1 MKNVSKMDLFMCR
14 FTRSDIIC
22 YLAITEKMYTLTKDG
37 GLVAT
42 IQSKKSRGHKYWYI
56 VESRRVNGKPR
67 PIVLEYLGK
76 PDALLKRLQGL
87 TKGLRLKSYSHGA
100 IAALLDVAH
109 KLDISSLI
117 NQYVKSP
124 RSYMAEKPI
133 RNNLTVGITLLLGA
147 IGRVCMPTSKRGW
160 STWAKTTTLTY
171 LLRCSLS
178 KIDSQHFWDLMDALP
193 IEAIPKIEKELLER
207 IIKIYG
213 LESDT
218 LFFDTTNFFTYIDT
232 TNLRCTIAQRGKNKQ
247 KRYDLR
253 QVGLAMVVTREDMI
267 PMFHLTYQGNM
278 NDTKVF
284 RTVIKE
290 IKNRLKA
297 LNLDVEKH
305 TLIFDR
311 GNNSKKN
318 MAIVRDLQLHYVG
331 ALTPYNHKKLIDDA
345 IDNFEELDVGGDV
358 IQVYRDK
365 REIWQEKRTV
375 VVFISEKLKA
385 GQIRGIYQSL
395 EKKQKQLRELQES
408 LSNPRAKK
416 RNKEELE
423 NKITNLLKGQFLKN
437 LIDWSVNE
445 ISEGKFQLEFSI
457 NRERLNE
464 IEDKLGFRIIMT
476 DRHHWS
482 TFDIIKA
489 YYGQSFIEHTFKN
502 LKNPYHLALNPQFH
516 WTDQKIIV
524 HYFGC
529 VLGYQLSAIV
539 WRQAKIGARFR
550 GSLDTLLDML
560 NNIRLGNIL
569 EESKTRGRVK
579 ATYKLEEMSDEE
591 DAIMEAL
598 AIKDFHNNRPKF
610 KGVGVYTSDPGNQ

>member
-1 MKNVSKMDLFMCR
+1 
-14 FTRSDIIC
+14 
-22 YLAITEKMYTLTKDG
+22 MYTLNIDR
-37 GLVAT
+37 GLMAT

-76 PDALLKRLQGL
+76 PDDLLKRLQGL

-117 NQYVKSP
+117 NQYVKSS

-133 RNNLTVGITLLLGA
+133 RNNFTVGITLLLAA

-160 STWAKTTTLTY
+160 SNWAKTTTLAY

-193 IEAIPKIEKELLER
+193 IEAIPKIERELLER

-218 LFFDTTNFFTYIDT
+218 LFFDTTNFFTYIAT

-267 PMFHLTYQGNM
+267 PLFHLTYQGNM

-290 IKNRLKA
+290 IKNRLKE
-297 LNLDVEKH
+297 LGLEVEKH

-318 MAIVRDLQLHYVG
+318 MAIVKDLQFHYVG
-331 ALTPYNHKKLIDDA
+331 ALTPYNHKNLIDEA
-345 IDNFEELDVGGDV
+345 IDNFTELDVGDSI

-365 REIWQEKRTV
+365 REIWQVERTV
-375 VVFISEKLKA
+375 IVFISEKLKA

-395 EKKQKQLRELQES
+395 EKKQKRLRKLQES
-408 LSNPRAKK
+408 LSNPRAKR
-416 RNKEELE
+416 RNKEKLE
-423 NKITNLLKGQFLKN
+423 EKISNLLKGQFLNN
-437 LIDWSVNE
+437 LIDWSLSE
-445 ISEGKFQLEFSI
+445 ISEGRFQLEFSI
-457 NRERLNE
+457 NKEKLSE

-476 DRHHWS
+476 DRHHWN
-482 TFDIIKA
+482 TVDIIKA

-502 LKNPYHLALNPQFH
+502 LKNPYHLALKPQFH

-539 WRQAKIGARFR
+539 WRQAKLEARFT
-550 GSLDTLLDML
+550 GALDTLLDML
-560 NNIRLGNIL
+560 NNIRLGTIL

-579 ATYKLEEMSDEE
+579 AIYKLEEMSDEE
-591 DAIMEAL
+591 NVIMEAL

-610 KGVGVYTSDPGNQ
+610 KGVGVYTSDHANH

>member
-1 MKNVSKMDLFMCR
+1 M
-14 FTRSDIIC
+14 
-22 YLAITEKMYTLTKDG
+22 
-37 GLVAT
+37 AT

-67 PIVLEYLGK
+67 PIVLEYLGR
-76 PDALLKRLQGL
+76 PDDLLKRLQGL
-87 TKGLRLKSYSHGA
+87 TGGLRLKSYSHGA

-133 RNNLTVGITLLLGA
+133 RNNLTVGMSLLLAA

-160 STWAKTTTLTY
+160 SNWAKTTTLAY

-193 IEAIPKIEKELLER
+193 IEAI
-207 IIKIYG
+207 
-213 LESDT
+213 
-218 LFFDTTNFFTYIDT
+218 TTNFFTYIDT

-267 PMFHLTYQGNM
+267 PLFHLTYQGNM
-278 NDTKVF
+278 NDTKIF

-290 IKNRLKA
+290 IKNRLKE
-297 LNLDVEKH
+297 LGLDVEKH
-305 TLIFDR
+305 TLVFDR

-318 MAIVRDLQLHYVG
+318 MTIVRELQLHYVG
-331 ALTPYNHKKLIDDA
+331 ALTPYNHKKLIDYA
-345 IDNFEELDVGGDV
+345 IDNFEELDVGDSI
-358 IQVYRDK
+358 IQMYRDK
-365 REIWQEKRTV
+365 REIWQEERTV

-385 GQIRGIYQSL
+385 GQIRGIYKSL
-395 EKKQKQLRELQES
+395 EKKQTQLRELQES

-423 NKITNLLKGQFLKN
+423 EKISNLLKGQFLNN
-437 LIDWSVNE
+437 LVDWSLSE
-445 ISEGKFQLEFSI
+445 ISEGKFQLQFSV
-457 NRERLNE
+457 NQKRLNE

-482 TFDIIKA
+482 TVDIVKA
-489 YYGQSFIEHTFKN
+489 YYGQSFVEHTFKN
-502 LKNPYHLALNPQFH
+502 LKNPYHLALKPQFH

-539 WRQAKIGARFR
+539 WRQAKSGARFR
-550 GSLDTLLDML
+550 GALDTLLDML
-560 NNIRLGNIL
+560 NNIRLGTIL

-579 ATYKLEEMSDEE
+579 ATYKLEQMSDEE
-591 DAIMEAL
+591 NAIMEAL

-610 KGVGVYTSDPGNQ
+610 KGVGVYTSDPVNH

>member
-1 MKNVSKMDLFMCR
+1 M
-14 FTRSDIIC
+14 
-22 YLAITEKMYTLTKDG
+22 
-37 GLVAT
+37 AT

>member
-1 MKNVSKMDLFMCR
+1 
-14 FTRSDIIC
+14 
-22 YLAITEKMYTLTKDG
+22 MYTLNGDRE
-37 GLVAT
+37 LMAT
-42 IQSKKSRGHKYWYI
+42 IQSKISRGHKYWYI

-87 TKGLRLKSYSHGA
+87 TEGLRLKSYSHGA

-232 TNLRCTIAQRGKNKQ
+232 TNLRCTIAQRGQNKQ

-267 PMFHLTYQGNM
+267 PLFHLTYQGNI

-297 LNLDVEKH
+297 LGLDVEKH

-318 MAIVRDLQLHYVG
+318 MAIVRDLHLHYVG
-331 ALTPYNHKKLIDDA
+331 ALTPYNHKKLIDEA
-345 IDNFEELDVGGDV
+345 IDNFEELDVSGNV

-365 REIWQEKRTV
+365 REIWQEERTV

-416 RNKEELE
+416 RNQEELE

-437 LIDWSVNE
+437 LIDWSVSE

-457 NRERLNE
+457 NRGKLNE

-482 TFDIIKA
+482 TVDIIKA

-516 WTDQKIIV
+516 WTDQKIII

-529 VLGYQLSAIV
+529 VLGYLLSAIV
-539 WRQAKIGARFR
+539 WRQAKLEAQFT

-560 NNIRLGNIL
+560 NNIRLGTIL

-591 DAIMEAL
+591 NAIMEAL

-610 KGVGVYTSDPGNQ
+610 KGVGVYTSGPVNQ

>member
-1 MKNVSKMDLFMCR
+1 M
-14 FTRSDIIC
+14 
-22 YLAITEKMYTLTKDG
+22 
-37 GLVAT
+37 AT

-67 PIVLEYLGK
+67 PIVLEYLGR
-76 PDALLKRLQGL
+76 PDDLLKRLQGL
-87 TKGLRLKSYSHGA
+87 TEGLRLKSYSHGA

-124 RSYMAEKPI
+124 RSYMAERPI

-160 STWAKTTTLTY
+160 SNWAKTTTLEY
-171 LLRCSLS
+171 FLRCSLN

-193 IEAIPKIEKELLER
+193 IEAIPEIEKKLLER

-232 TNLRCTIAQRGKNKQ
+232 RNLRCTIAQRGKNKQ

-267 PMFHLTYQGNM
+267 PLFHLTYQGNM

-297 LNLDVEKH
+297 LGLDVEKH

-331 ALTPYNHKKLIDDA
+331 ALTPYNHKKLMDEA
-345 IDNFEELDVGGDV
+345 IDNFEELDVGGNV

-365 REIWQEKRTV
+365 REIWQEERTV

-408 LSNPRAKK
+408 LKNPRAKK
-416 RNKEELE
+416 RNKEKLE
-423 NKITNLLKGQFLKN
+423 EKINNLLKGQFQNN
-437 LIDWSVNE
+437 LIDWSLSE
-445 ISEGKFQLEFSI
+445 ISEGRFQLQFSI
-457 NRERLNE
+457 NQKRLNE

-482 TFDIIKA
+482 TVDIVKA

-502 LKNPYHLALNPQFH
+502 LKNPYHLTLRPQFH

-539 WRQAKIGARFR
+539 WRQVKLGTRFT
-550 GSLDTLLDML
+550 GTLDTLFDML
-560 NNIRLGNIL
+560 NNIRLGTIL

-579 ATYKLEEMSDEE
+579 ATYKLEEMSDKENE
-591 DAIMEAL
+591 IMEAL

-610 KGVGVYTSDPGNQ
+610 KGVGVYTSDPLNQ

>member
-1 MKNVSKMDLFMCR
+1 
-14 FTRSDIIC
+14 
-22 YLAITEKMYTLTKDG
+22 
-37 GLVAT
+37 VAT

-87 TKGLRLKSYSHGA
+87 TEGLRLKSYSHGA

-133 RNNLTVGITLLLGA
+133 RNNLTVGMTLLLGA

-267 PMFHLTYQGNM
+267 PLFHLTYQGNM

-318 MAIVRDLQLHYVG
+318 MATVRDLHLHYVG
-331 ALTPYNHKKLIDDA
+331 ALTPYNHKKLIDEA
-345 IDNFEELDVGGDV
+345 IGNFEELDVGGNV

-365 REIWQEKRTV
+365 REIWQEERTV

-437 LIDWSVNE
+437 LIDWSVSE

-457 NRERLNE
+457 NREKLNE

-482 TFDIIKA
+482 TVDIIKA

-539 WRQAKIGARFR
+539 WRQAKRGARFR

-560 NNIRLGNIL
+560 NNIRLGTIL

-610 KGVGVYTSDPGNQ
+610 KGVGVYTSDTGNQ

>member
-1 MKNVSKMDLFMCR
+1 MAS
-14 FTRSDIIC
+14 
-22 YLAITEKMYTLTKDG
+22 
-37 GLVAT
+37 
-42 IQSKKSRGHKYWYI
+42 IQSKRSRGHKYWYI

-67 PIVLEYLGK
+67 PIVLEYLGR
-76 PDALLKRLQGL
+76 PDDLLKRLRGL
-87 TKGLRLKSYSHGA
+87 TEGLRLKSYSHGA

-109 KLDISSLI
+109 KLDICPLI

-133 RNNLTVGITLLLGA
+133 RNNLTVGITLLLAA

-160 STWAKTTTLTY
+160 SNWAKKTTLAY

-193 IEAIPKIEKELLER
+193 IEAIPKIEKELLKR
-207 IIKIYG
+207 VIKIYG
-213 LESDT
+213 LGSDS
-218 LFFDTTNFFTYIDT
+218 LFFDTTNFFTYIAT

-267 PMFHLTYQGNM
+267 PFFHLTYQGNM

-290 IKNRLKA
+290 IKNRLKE
-297 LNLDVEKH
+297 LGLDVEKH

-318 MAIVRDLQLHYVG
+318 MAIVRELQLHYVG
-331 ALTPYNHKKLIDDA
+331 ALTPYNHKELLDEA
-345 IDNFEELDVGGDV
+345 IDNFEKLDVGGSI

-365 REIWQEKRTV
+365 REIWQEERTV

-395 EKKQKQLRELQES
+395 EKKQKQLRELQGS

-416 RNKEELE
+416 QDKEELE
-423 NKITNLLKGQFLKN
+423 NKITNLLKGQFQNN
-437 LIDWSVNE
+437 LIDWSVSE

-457 NRERLNE
+457 NQKKLNE

-482 TFDIIKA
+482 TVDIIKA
-489 YYGQSFIEHTFKN
+489 YHGQSFIEHTFKN
-502 LKNPYHLALNPQFH
+502 LKNPYHLALKPQFH

-539 WRQAKIGARFR
+539 WRQAKLEAQFTGA
-550 GSLDTLLDML
+550 LDTLLDML
-560 NNIRLGNIL
+560 NNIRLGTIL
-569 EESKTRGRVK
+569 EESKTRGRIK

-591 DAIMEAL
+591 NLIMESL
-598 AIKDFHNNRPKF
+598 LIKDFHNNRPKF
-610 KGVGVYTSDPGNQ
+610 KGVGVYTSDPANR

>member
-1 MKNVSKMDLFMCR
+1 M
-14 FTRSDIIC
+14 
-22 YLAITEKMYTLTKDG
+22 
-37 GLVAT
+37 AT

-76 PDALLKRLQGL
+76 PDDLLKRLQGL
-87 TKGLRLKSYSHGA
+87 TEGLRLKSYSHGA
-100 IAALLDVAH
+100 IAALLNVAH
-109 KLDISSLI
+109 ELDICPLI

-124 RSYMAEKPI
+124 RPYMAEKPI

-160 STWAKTTTLTY
+160 SKWAKRTTLEY

-193 IEAIPKIEKELLER
+193 IEAIPKIEKELLENL
-207 IIKIYG
+207 IKAYG
-213 LESDT
+213 LESDS

-253 QVGLAMVVTREDMI
+253 QIGLAMVVTREDMI
-267 PMFHLTYQGNM
+267 PLFHLAYQGNM
-278 NDTKVF
+278 SDTKVF
-284 RTVIKE
+284 GTVVKK
-290 IKNRLKA
+290 IKNRLKE
-297 LNLDVEKH
+297 LGMDVERH

-318 MAIVRDLQLHYVG
+318 MAIVKGLQLHYVHYVG
-331 ALTPYNHKKLIDDA
+331 ALTPYNHKRLIDEA
-345 IDNFEELDVGGDV
+345 IDNFEELDVGGNT

-365 REIWQEKRTV
+365 QEIWQEERTV

-408 LSNPRAKK
+408 LSNPRTKK

-423 NKITNLLKGQFLKN
+423 DKITNLVKGQFMNN

-445 ISEGKFQLEFSI
+445 ISEGKFQLKFSI
-457 NRERLNE
+457 NREKLNE

-482 TFDIIKA
+482 TVDIIKA

-502 LKNPYHLALNPQFH
+502 LKNPYHLALKPQFH

-524 HYFGC
+524 HYFSC

-539 WRQAKIGARFR
+539 WRQAKLEAQFAGA
-550 GSLDTLLDML
+550 LDTLLDML
-560 NNIRLGNIL
+560 NNIRLGTIL

-591 DAIMEAL
+591 DVIMEAL
-598 AIKDFHNNRPKF
+598 AIKDLHNNRPKF
-610 KGVGVYTSDPGNQ
+610 KGVGVYTSYPVNP

>member
-1 MKNVSKMDLFMCR
+1 M
-14 FTRSDIIC
+14 
-22 YLAITEKMYTLTKDG
+22 
-37 GLVAT
+37 AT
-42 IQSKKSRGHKYWYI
+42 IQSKRSRGHKYWYI

-67 PIVLEYLGK
+67 PIVLEYLGR
-76 PDALLKRLQGL
+76 PDDLLKRLRGL
-87 TKGLRLKSYSHGA
+87 TEGLRLKSYSHGA

-109 KLDISSLI
+109 KLDICPLI

-133 RNNLTVGITLLLGA
+133 RNNLTVGITLLLAA

-160 STWAKTTTLTY
+160 SNWAKKTTLAY

-207 IIKIYG
+207 VIKIYG
-213 LESDT
+213 LGSDT
-218 LFFDTTNFFTYIDT
+218 LFFDTTNFFTYIAT

-267 PMFHLTYQGNM
+267 PFFHLTYQGNM
-278 NDTKVF
+278 NDTKIF

-290 IKNRLKA
+290 IKNRLKE
-297 LNLDVEKH
+297 LGLDVEKH

-318 MAIVRDLQLHYVG
+318 MAIVRELQLHYVG
-331 ALTPYNHKKLIDDA
+331 ALTPYNHKKLLDEA
-345 IDNFEELDVGGDV
+345 IDNFEKLDVGGSI

-365 REIWQEKRTV
+365 REIWQEERTV

-395 EKKQKQLRELQES
+395 EKKQKQLRELQGS

-416 RNKEELE
+416 QNKEELE
-423 NKITNLLKGQFLKN
+423 NKITNLLKGQFQNN
-437 LIDWSVNE
+437 LIDWSVSE

-457 NRERLNE
+457 NQKKLNE

-482 TFDIIKA
+482 TVDIIKA
-489 YYGQSFIEHTFKN
+489 YHGQSFIEHTFKN
-502 LKNPYHLALNPQFH
+502 LKNPYHLALKPQFH

-539 WRQAKIGARFR
+539 WRQAKLEAQFTGA
-550 GSLDTLLDML
+550 LDTLLDML
-560 NNIRLGNIL
+560 NNIRLGTIL

-591 DAIMEAL
+591 NLIMEAL

-610 KGVGVYTSDPGNQ
+610 KGVGVYTSDPGNR